1 MYSTVLTIKLG
12 LTPCVEG
19 RLKGELDTTDHAD
32 LRLAANR
39 VLQPPVDGAQR
50 HEVQVVGDG
59 DAPLRDV
66 EAHVDGARVAVHQ
79 LGRDPD
85 LPLRHV
91 PQVDQ
96 DQRREWPRGDSNL
109 GKENEL
115 LLTLTI
121 SLSITLSLGNNY
133 FN

>member
-1 MYSTVLTIKLG
+1 
-12 LTPCVEG
+12 
-19 RLKGELDTTDHAD
+19 
-32 LRLAANR
+32 
-39 VLQPPVDGAQR
+39 
-50 HEVQVVGDG
+50 
-59 DAPLRDV
+59 
-66 EAHVDGARVAVHQ
+66 
-79 LGRDPD
+79 
-85 LPLRHV
+85 V